1 LGPPRLSSPPDAE
14 RKPGLPQANFR
25 PASRRTGAAIAS
37 LLLLCA
43 ACGSQPSLAPTPT
56 PTNFQPSRT
65 ATPTLTAT
73 ASATPF
79 PTPSPTPEAHAAQ
92 VPILEYHY
100 TTYRFSDDIYMTT
113 AWWQSQIEWLADNG
127 YTTITAEQLAAYLDG
142 QNLPAKSAM
151 ITFDSGTASYDDFSK
166 NIIPTL
172 ARYGFHA
179 LFFVVTSAISDT
191 CGQGGKFCWNDLKE
205 WSNQGVISVE
215 SHGVSHPDYATISA
229 VEQRQDAA
237 VSRQIITEKMGR
249 APVGFAFPY
258 DSYNDSAKKTV
269 QSAGYQFALAGN
281 TRNDRSVHLSDADR
295 FFLPR
300 VYAYSNANIYPAI
313 YGTGGLTFGQMIE
326 GYSAILSVPTAVSQ
340 QTPTLTPT
348 AQATASATTAPQ
360 ATASGTLAPSSPTDL
375 QAYIQACAK
384 INQMASAQDRM
395 TALANLPLV
404 TDISSETQSKLSQP
418 VLIKPS
424 CNFLAGNVPRGVVLH
439 ATRGTLV
446 ASIGEFQQ
454 PNATSAH
461 YIIDRDGQIYQM
473 VPESLGAF
481 HASCGGTRSVCI
493 PSCPLCEG
501 PDGKFLEPYLQ
512 SVGIELVNDGQLAN
526 PTNYK
531 GQVYEDYLMSF
542 GYRYWED
549 YPDAQIRALVL
560 LVNDIRTRWGIP
572 LALVVGHYRINY
584 KTDPGPAL
592 NISWYRTGNP
602 PRAPIFT
609 Q

>member
-1 LGPPRLSSPPDAE
+1 MRILRE
-14 RKPGLPQANFR
+14 QAFH
-25 PASRRTGAAIAS
+25 S
-37 LLLLCA
+37 
-43 ACGSQPSLAPTPT
+43 
-56 PTNFQPSRT
+56 
-65 ATPTLTAT
+65 
-73 ASATPF
+73 TPF
-79 PTPSPTPEAHAAQ
+79 DADCFPTVAFRFPFRHVHCQRHAHLHITPSSTPELFAAQ

-100 TTYRFSDDIYMTT
+100 TTYRFNDDIYMTT
-113 AWWQSQIEWLADNG
+113 EWWKAQIQWLAENG
-127 YTTITAEQLAAYLDG
+127 YTTITAEQLAAYLNG
-142 QNLPAKSAM
+142 QNLPAKSVM
-151 ITFDSGTASYDDFSK
+151 ITFDSGTASYDDFAQ

-172 ARYGFHA
+172 AQYKFHA
-179 LFFVVTSAISDT
+179 LFFVVTSAIDDT
-191 CGQGGKFCWNDLKE
+191 CGESGKFCWNNLQQ

-215 SHGVSHPDYATISA
+215 LHSIDHPDFAKISYA
-229 VEQRQDAA
+229 EQRQEAA
-237 VSRQIITEKMGR
+237 VSRQVITEKMGR

-258 DSYNDSAKKTV
+258 DSYNDSAKKAI

-281 TRNDRSVHLSDADR
+281 TRTDRSVHLSDADR

-300 VYAYSNANIYPAI
+300 VYAYSSAAIYPAI

-326 GYSAILSVPTAVSQ
+326 GYSAILSAPTAVAQ

-348 AQATASATTAPQ
+348 AL
-360 ATASGTLAPSSPTDL
+360 ATASGTTTPQATVSGTITPQASATNI
-375 QAYIQACAK
+375 QAYVQACDK
-384 INQMASAQDRM
+384 INQMTNSQDRI

-404 TDISSETQSKLSQP
+404 TDISAETQSKLSQP

-424 CNFLAGNVPRGVVLH
+424 CNFMDGNVPRGVVLH

-473 VPESLGAF
+473 VPEALGAF
-481 HASCGGTRSVCI
+481 HVSCGGSRSVCV

-512 SVGIELVNDGQLAN
+512 SVGIELVNDGQLTD

-531 GQVYEDYLMSF
+531 GLVYEDYLMSF

-549 YPDAQIRALVL
+549 YPVAQLQSLIL
-560 LVNDIRTRWGIP
+560 LVNDIRARYGIP
-572 LALVVGHYRINY
+572 LSLVVGHYRINY